1 MGGNIKLSKYY
12 WSTSRNV
19 SEDSEMLS
27 HKLLTKAGYISQ
39 LGAGIFSFTPIG
51 WRVIEKIKNIIRY
64 EMNSI
69 DCHEANFPVIQP
81 SDIWE
86 ESGRIDSFIPPLAR
100 FKDRRD
106 KIMIIAPTHEE
117 SVISLVRSEVNSYRD
132 MPFSLFHIQTKFRDE
147 TRPRG
152 GLLRVRE
159 FEMKDAYSFHADQND
174 LDDIY
179 EKFSNAYFNIFNKC
193 GIDVIKVA
201 ADSGAIGGK
210 VSSEFISV
218 AESGE
223 DTILKCD
230 ICSYAANEEKA
241 EFKKII
247 KTINNNS
254 IEISEVK
261 TPNIKSIKDLSNF
274 FNLDSYNFIK
284 TMVYFSSKKPVL
296 VSLAG
301 DLEVNET
308 KLKNLLQ
315 NDVRLANNDEVV
327 DLGLTPGFISPIG
340 NNFDLILDDSI
351 NLKADYILGANKEDI
366 HLSGVVPEKE
376 FNIKSHTDIA
386 KAKKGYLSIDCDD
399 TKCKGMNEYKGIEVG
414 HIFKLG
420 NAYSTKMGLNFLDK
434 EGKQRSVEMG
444 CYGIGV
450 GRLLAAA
457 IEANSNQ
464 KELVLNKNISPF
476 HVYIANLNTDNLEV
490 KEASNS
496 IYSDL
501 INSGYEVLFDD
512 RDEGPG
518 VKFNDYELS
527 GVPVRIVI
535 SKRSLENSEVE
546 ILERGEDKLRMVKIE
561 NIDKEL
567 SNIL

>member
-1 MGGNIKLSKYY
+1 
-12 WSTSRNV
+12 
-19 SEDSEMLS
+19 MLS
-27 HKLLTKAGYISQ
+27 HRLLIRSGYISQ

-51 WRVIEKIKNIIRY
+51 WRVIEKIKNIIRS

-69 DCHEANFPVIQP
+69 DCHEANFPVVQP

-100 FKDRRD
+100 FTDRRD

-117 SVISLVRSEVNSYRD
+117 SVISMVRSEVNSYRD

-159 FEMKDAYSFHADQND
+159 FEMKDAYSFHSNQES
-174 LDDIY
+174 LDEVY
-179 EKFSNAYFNIFNKC
+179 EEFSKAYFNIFNRC

-210 VSSEFISV
+210 VSSEFISI
-218 AESGE
+218 AENGE

-230 ICSYAANEEKA
+230 ECLYAANEEKA

-247 KTINNNS
+247 KND
-254 IEISEVK
+254 SENVMEK
-261 TPNIKSIKDLSNF
+261 SEKETPNIKSIQDLTNF
-274 FNLDSYNFIK
+274 FSLDAHYFIK
-284 TMVYFSSKKPVL
+284 TMVYFSGKKPIL

-308 KLKNLLQ
+308 KLRNLLGD
-315 NDVRLANNDEVV
+315 DVRLADNDEIIQ
-327 DLGLTPGFISPIG
+327 LGLVPGFISPI
-340 NNFDLILDDSI
+340 NNDFDLIVDDSI
-351 NLKADYILGANKEDI
+351 NLKADYIVGSNRNNFHIEGI
-366 HLSGVVPEKE
+366 SPSKE
-376 FNIKSHTDIA
+376 FNIKHYEDIA
-386 KAKKGYLSIDCDD
+386 KAKKGDLSVDCDES
-399 TKCKGMNEYKGIEVG
+399 KCKGMNEYKGIEVG

-420 NAYSTKMGLNFLDK
+420 DTYSQKMGLNFSDT
-434 EGKQRSVEMG
+434 EGKQKSVEMG

-450 GRLLAAA
+450 GRLLAAV
-457 IEANSNQ
+457 IEANSSE
-464 KELVLNKNISPF
+464 KELVLDKNISPF
-476 HVYIANLNTDNLEV
+476 QVYLVNLNSDNTEV
-490 KEASNS
+490 KEVSNS
-496 IYSDL
+496 VYSDL
-501 INSGYEVLFDD
+501 INSDYDVLFDD

-518 VKFNDYELS
+518 VKFSDYELS

-546 ILERGEDKLRMVKIE
+546 ILERGKEDFKMVKIKDI
-561 NIDKEL
+561 NKEL
-567 SNIL
+567 SKLI

>member
-1 MGGNIKLSKYY
+1 
-12 WSTSRNV
+12 
-19 SEDSEMLS
+19 MLS
-27 HKLLTKAGYISQ
+27 HKLLIRAGFISQ

-69 DCHEANFPVIQP
+69 DCHEGNFPVIQP

-86 ESGRIDSFIPPLAR
+86 ESGRINSFIPPLAR

-159 FEMKDAYSFHADQND
+159 FEMKDAYSFHSDQKS
-174 LDDIY
+174 LDEIY
-179 EKFSNAYFNIFNKC
+179 EKFSDAYFNIFNKC

-230 ICSYAANEEKA
+230 ICLYAANEEKA
-241 EFKKII
+241 EFKKIT
-247 KTINNNS
+247 KDVSTEP
-254 IEISEVK
+254 IERSEVE

-274 FNLDSYNFIK
+274 FNLDSCNFIK
-284 TMVYFSSKKPVL
+284 TMVYFSAKKPIL
-296 VSLAG
+296 ISLAG

-308 KLKNLLQ
+308 KLKNLLG
-315 NDVRLANNDEVV
+315 NDVRLASNDEII

-340 NNFDLILDDSI
+340 NDFELILDDSI
-351 NLKADYILGANKEDI
+351 NLEADYILGANKEDI
-366 HLSGVVPEKE
+366 HLSGVVPKKE
-376 FNIKSHTDIA
+376 FNIKSQIDIA
-386 KAKKGYLSIDCDD
+386 KAKKGYLSVDCDEA
-399 TKCKGMNEYKGIEVG
+399 KCEGMNEYKGIEVG

-450 GRLLAAA
+450 GRLLAAV
-457 IEANSNQ
+457 IEANSSE

-476 HVYIANLNTDNLEV
+476 QIYIANLNSDNPEV
-490 KEASNS
+490 KETSDR

-501 INSGYEVLFDD
+501 INSGYDVLFDD

-535 SKRSLENSEVE
+535 SKRSLENSEAE
-546 ILERGEDKLRMVKIE
+546 ILERGEENFKMTKIE
-561 NIDKEL
+561 NIVKEL
-567 SNIL
+567 ANIL

>member
-1 MGGNIKLSKYY
+1 
-12 WSTSRNV
+12 
-19 SEDSEMLS
+19 MLS
-27 HKLLTKAGYISQ
+27 HRLLIRSGYISQ

-51 WRVIEKIKNIIRY
+51 WRVIEKIKNIIRS

-69 DCHEANFPVIQP
+69 DCHEANFPVVQP

-100 FKDRRD
+100 FTDRRD

-117 SVISLVRSEVNSYRD
+117 SVISMVRSEVNSYRD

-159 FEMKDAYSFHADQND
+159 FEMKDAYSFHSDQES
-174 LDDIY
+174 LDEVY
-179 EKFSNAYFNIFNKC
+179 EKFSQAYFNIFNRC

-218 AESGE
+218 AENGE

-230 ICSYAANEEKA
+230 ECLYAANEEKA

-247 KTINNNS
+247 KNDTDNLV
-254 IEISEVK
+254 EKSETE
-261 TPNIKSIKDLSNF
+261 TPNIKSIQDLSNF
-274 FNLDSYNFIK
+274 FNLDPHCFIK
-284 TMVYFSSKKPVL
+284 TMVYFSDKKPIL

-308 KLKNLLQ
+308 KLRNLIGG
-315 NDVRLANNDEVV
+315 DVRLADNEEIIQ
-327 DLGLTPGFISPIG
+327 LGLVPGFISPI
-340 NNFDLILDDSI
+340 NNDFDLIVDDSI
-351 NLKADYILGANKEDI
+351 NLKSDYIIGANKDNLHI
-366 HLSGVVPEKE
+366 SGILPGKE
-376 FNIKSHTDIA
+376 FNIKSYEDIA
-386 KAKKGYLSIDCDD
+386 SAKKGFLSVDCDES
-399 TKCKGMNEYKGIEVG
+399 KCKGLNEYKGIEVG

-420 NAYSTKMGLNFLDK
+420 NTYSAKMGLNFIDTG
-434 EGKQRSVEMG
+434 GKQKSVEMG

-450 GRLLAAA
+450 GRLLAAVV
-457 IEANSNQ
+457 EANSSE
-464 KELVLNKNISPF
+464 KELVLNKHISPF
-476 HVYIANLNTDNLEV
+476 QIYLVNLNSDNSEV
-490 KEASNS
+490 KEVSNS
-496 IYSDL
+496 VYSDL
-501 INSGYEVLFDD
+501 INSDYDVLFDD

-518 VKFNDYELS
+518 VKFSDYELS
-527 GVPVRIVI
+527 GVPIRIVI
-535 SKRSLENSEVE
+535 SKRSIENSEVE
-546 ILERGEDKLRMVKIE
+546 ILQRGEEDFNMVKIKD
-561 NIDKEL
+561 IIKEL
-567 SNIL
+567 SKLL

>member
-1 MGGNIKLSKYY
+1 
-12 WSTSRNV
+12 
-19 SEDSEMLS
+19 MLS
-27 HKLLTKAGYISQ
+27 HRLLIRSGYISQ

-51 WRVIEKIKNIIRY
+51 WRVIEKIKNIIRS

-69 DCHEANFPVIQP
+69 DCHEANFPVVQP

-100 FKDRRD
+100 FTDRRD

-117 SVISLVRSEVNSYRD
+117 SVISMVRSEVNSYRD

-159 FEMKDAYSFHADQND
+159 FEMKDAYSFHSDQES
-174 LDDIY
+174 LDEVY
-179 EKFSNAYFNIFNKC
+179 EKFSQAYFNIFNRC

-218 AESGE
+218 AENGE

-230 ICSYAANEEKA
+230 ECLYAANEEKA

-247 KTINNNS
+247 KNDTDNLV
-254 IEISEVK
+254 EKSETE
-261 TPNIKSIKDLSNF
+261 TPNIKSIQDLSNF
-274 FNLDSYNFIK
+274 FNLDPHCFIK
-284 TMVYFSSKKPVL
+284 TMVYFSDKKPIL

-308 KLKNLLQ
+308 KLRNLIGG
-315 NDVRLANNDEVV
+315 DVRLADNEEIIQ
-327 DLGLTPGFISPIG
+327 LGLVPGFISPI
-340 NNFDLILDDSI
+340 NNDFDLIVDDSI
-351 NLKADYILGANKEDI
+351 NLKSDYIIGANKDNLHI
-366 HLSGVVPEKE
+366 SGILPGKE
-376 FNIKSHTDIA
+376 FNIKSYEDIA
-386 KAKKGYLSIDCDD
+386 SAKKGFLSVDCDES
-399 TKCKGMNEYKGIEVG
+399 KCKGLNEYKGIEVG

-420 NAYSTKMGLNFLDK
+420 NTYSAKMGLNFIDTG
-434 EGKQRSVEMG
+434 GKQKSVEMG

-450 GRLLAAA
+450 GRLLAAVV
-457 IEANSNQ
+457 EANSSE
-464 KELVLNKNISPF
+464 KELVLNKHISPF
-476 HVYIANLNTDNLEV
+476 QIYLVNLNSDNPEV
-490 KEASNS
+490 KEVSNS
-496 IYSDL
+496 VYSDL
-501 INSGYEVLFDD
+501 INSDYDVLFDD

-518 VKFNDYELS
+518 VKFSDYELS
-527 GVPVRIVI
+527 GVPIRIVI
-535 SKRSLENSEVE
+535 SKRSIENSEVE
-546 ILERGEDKLRMVKIE
+546 ILKRGEEDFNMVKIKD
-561 NIDKEL
+561 IIKEL
-567 SNIL
+567 SKLL

>member
-1 MGGNIKLSKYY
+1 
-12 WSTSRNV
+12 
-19 SEDSEMLS
+19 MLS
-27 HKLLTKAGYISQ
+27 HKLLIRAGYISQ

-51 WRVIEKIKNIIRY
+51 WRVIEKIKNIIRS

-86 ESGRIDSFIPPLAR
+86 ESGRINSFIPPLAR

-117 SVISLVRSEVNSYRD
+117 SVISLVRSEVKSYRD

-159 FEMKDAYSFHADQND
+159 FEMKDAYSFHSDQKS
-174 LDDIY
+174 LDEIY
-179 EKFSNAYFNIFNKC
+179 EKFSDAYFNIFNRC

-230 ICSYAANEEKA
+230 ICLYAANEEKA
-241 EFKKII
+241 EFKKIT
-247 KTINNNS
+247 KDASNEP
-254 IEISEVK
+254 IEKSEVE

-274 FNLDSYNFIK
+274 FNLDSCNFIK
-284 TMVYFSSKKPVL
+284 TMVYFSAKKPVL
-296 VSLAG
+296 VSLSG

-308 KLKNLLQ
+308 KLKNLLGD
-315 NDVRLANNDEVV
+315 DVRLASNDEVI
-327 DLGLTPGFISPIG
+327 DLGLAPGFISPIG
-340 NNFDLILDDSI
+340 NDLDLILDDSI
-351 NLKADYILGANKEDI
+351 NLEADYILGANKEDI
-366 HLSGVVPEKE
+366 HLSGIVPKEE
-376 FNIKSHTDIA
+376 FNIKSHIDIA
-386 KAKKGYLSIDCDD
+386 KAKKGYLSVDCDE
-399 TKCKGMNEYKGIEVG
+399 TRCEGMNEYKGIEVG

-420 NAYSTKMGLNFLDK
+420 NTYSAKMGLNFLNK

-450 GRLLAAA
+450 GRLLAAV
-457 IEANSNQ
+457 IEANSSE
-464 KELVLNKNISPF
+464 KELILNKNISPF
-476 HVYIANLNTDNLEV
+476 QIYIANLNSDSPGV
-490 KEASNS
+490 KEVSDR

-501 INSGYEVLFDD
+501 INSGYDVLFDD

-535 SKRSLENSEVE
+535 SKRSLENSEAE
-546 ILERGEDKLRMVKIE
+546 ILERGEENFRMIKIE
-561 NIDKEL
+561 NLAKEL
-567 SNIL
+567 VNIL

>member
-1 MGGNIKLSKYY
+1 MGGKIKLSKYY
-12 WSTSRNV
+12 WSTSRNI
-19 SEDSEMLS
+19 SDDSEMLS
-27 HKLLTKAGYISQ
+27 HRLLIRSGYISQ

-51 WRVIEKIKNIIRY
+51 WRVIEKIKNIIRS

-69 DCHEANFPVIQP
+69 DCHEANFPVVQP

-100 FKDRRD
+100 FTDRRD

-117 SVISLVRSEVNSYRD
+117 SVISMVRSEVNSYRD

-159 FEMKDAYSFHADQND
+159 FEMKDAYSFHSDQES
-174 LDDIY
+174 LDEVY
-179 EKFSNAYFNIFNKC
+179 EKFSQAYFNIFNRC

-218 AESGE
+218 AENGE

-230 ICSYAANEEKA
+230 ECLYAANEEKA

-247 KTINNNS
+247 KNDTDNLV
-254 IEISEVK
+254 EKSETE
-261 TPNIKSIKDLSNF
+261 TPNIKSIQDLSNF
-274 FNLDSYNFIK
+274 FNLDPHCFIK
-284 TMVYFSSKKPVL
+284 TMVYFSDKKPIL

-308 KLKNLLQ
+308 KLRNLIGG
-315 NDVRLANNDEVV
+315 DVRLADNEEIIQ
-327 DLGLTPGFISPIG
+327 LGLVPGFISPI
-340 NNFDLILDDSI
+340 NNDFDLIVDDSI
-351 NLKADYILGANKEDI
+351 NLKSDYIIGANKDNLHI
-366 HLSGVVPEKE
+366 SGILPGKE
-376 FNIKSHTDIA
+376 FNIKSYEDIA
-386 KAKKGYLSIDCDD
+386 SAKKGFLSVDCDES
-399 TKCKGMNEYKGIEVG
+399 KCKGLNEYKGIEVG

-420 NAYSTKMGLNFLDK
+420 NTYSAKMGLNFIDTG
-434 EGKQRSVEMG
+434 GKQKSVEMG

-450 GRLLAAA
+450 GRLLAAVV
-457 IEANSNQ
+457 EANSSE
-464 KELVLNKNISPF
+464 KELVLNKHISPF
-476 HVYIANLNTDNLEV
+476 QIYIVNLNSDNSEV
-490 KEASNS
+490 KEVSNS
-496 IYSDL
+496 VYSDL
-501 INSGYEVLFDD
+501 INSDYDVLFDD

-518 VKFNDYELS
+518 VKFSDYELS
-527 GVPVRIVI
+527 GVPIRIVI
-535 SKRSLENSEVE
+535 SKRSIENSEVE
-546 ILERGEDKLRMVKIE
+546 ILQRGEEDFNMVKIKD
-561 NIDKEL
+561 IIKEL
-567 SNIL
+567 SKLL

>member
-1 MGGNIKLSKYY
+1 
-12 WSTSRNV
+12 
-19 SEDSEMLS
+19 MLS
-27 HKLLTKAGYISQ
+27 HRLLIRSGYISQ

-51 WRVIEKIKNIIRY
+51 WRVIEKIKNIIRS

-69 DCHEANFPVIQP
+69 DCHEANFPVVQP

-100 FKDRRD
+100 FTDRRD

-117 SVISLVRSEVNSYRD
+117 SVISMVRSEVNSYRD

-159 FEMKDAYSFHADQND
+159 FEMKDAYSFHSDQES
-174 LDDIY
+174 LDEVY
-179 EKFSNAYFNIFNKC
+179 EKFSQAYFNIFNRC

-218 AESGE
+218 AENGE

-230 ICSYAANEEKA
+230 ECLYAANEEKA

-247 KTINNNS
+247 KNDTDNLV
-254 IEISEVK
+254 EKSETE
-261 TPNIKSIKDLSNF
+261 TPNIKSIQDLSNF
-274 FNLDSYNFIK
+274 FNLDPHCFIK
-284 TMVYFSSKKPVL
+284 TMVYFSGKKPIL

-308 KLKNLLQ
+308 KLRNLIGG
-315 NDVRLANNDEVV
+315 DVRLADNEEIIQ
-327 DLGLTPGFISPIG
+327 LGLVPGFISPI
-340 NNFDLILDDSI
+340 NNDFDLIVDDSI
-351 NLKADYILGANKEDI
+351 NLKSDYIIGANKDNLHI
-366 HLSGVVPEKE
+366 SGILPGKE
-376 FNIKSHTDIA
+376 FNIKSYEDIA
-386 KAKKGYLSIDCDD
+386 SAKKGFLSVDCDES
-399 TKCKGMNEYKGIEVG
+399 KCKGLNEYKGIEVG

-420 NAYSTKMGLNFLDK
+420 NTYSAKMGLNFIDTG
-434 EGKQRSVEMG
+434 GKQKSVEMG

-450 GRLLAAA
+450 GRLLAAVV
-457 IEANSNQ
+457 EANSSE
-464 KELVLNKNISPF
+464 KELVLNKHISPF
-476 HVYIANLNTDNLEV
+476 QIYLVNLNSDNSEV
-490 KEASNS
+490 KEVSNS
-496 IYSDL
+496 VYSDL
-501 INSGYEVLFDD
+501 INSDYDVLFDD

-518 VKFNDYELS
+518 VKFSDYELS
-527 GVPVRIVI
+527 GVPIRIVI
-535 SKRSLENSEVE
+535 SKRSIENSEVE
-546 ILERGEDKLRMVKIE
+546 ILKRGEEDFNMVKIKD
-561 NIDKEL
+561 IIKEL
-567 SNIL
+567 SKLL

>member
-1 MGGNIKLSKYY
+1 
-12 WSTSRNV
+12 
-19 SEDSEMLS
+19 MLS
-27 HKLLTKAGYISQ
+27 HKLLIKAGYISQ

-241 EFKKII
+241 EFKKIS
-247 KTINNNS
+247 KTISNNS

-261 TPNIKSIKDLSNF
+261 TPNIKSIKDLFLLSLLGILGGLANLWLTQSYKFSDVSLVTPLKYLALVFAIF
-274 FNLDSYNFIK
+274 FGYVIWDE
-284 TMVYFSSKKPVL
+284 VPSSKTLIGSLL
-296 VSLAG
+296 VIISSIIIFRREISLKK
-301 DLEVNET
+301 EV
-308 KLKNLLQ
+308 
-315 NDVRLANNDEVV
+315 
-327 DLGLTPGFISPIG
+327 
-340 NNFDLILDDSI
+340 SI
-351 NLKADYILGANKEDI
+351 PRHE
-366 HLSGVVPEKE
+366 
-376 FNIKSHTDIA
+376 
-386 KAKKGYLSIDCDD
+386 
-399 TKCKGMNEYKGIEVG
+399 
-414 HIFKLG
+414 
-420 NAYSTKMGLNFLDK
+420 
-434 EGKQRSVEMG
+434 
-444 CYGIGV
+444 
-450 GRLLAAA
+450 
-457 IEANSNQ
+457 
-464 KELVLNKNISPF
+464 
-476 HVYIANLNTDNLEV
+476 
-490 KEASNS
+490 
-496 IYSDL
+496 
-501 INSGYEVLFDD
+501 
-512 RDEGPG
+512 
-518 VKFNDYELS
+518 
-527 GVPVRIVI
+527 
-535 SKRSLENSEVE
+535 
-546 ILERGEDKLRMVKIE
+546 
-561 NIDKEL
+561 
-567 SNIL
+567 

>member
-1 MGGNIKLSKYY
+1 
-12 WSTSRNV
+12 
-19 SEDSEMLS
+19 MLS
-27 HKLLTKAGYISQ
+27 HRLLIRSGYISQ

-51 WRVIEKIKNIIRY
+51 WRVIEKIKNIIRS

-69 DCHEANFPVIQP
+69 DCHEANFPVVQP

-100 FKDRRD
+100 FTDRRD

-117 SVISLVRSEVNSYRD
+117 SVISMVRSEVNSYRD

-159 FEMKDAYSFHADQND
+159 FEMKDAYSFHSDQES
-174 LDDIY
+174 LDEVY
-179 EKFSNAYFNIFNKC
+179 EKFSQAYFNIFNRC

-218 AESGE
+218 AENGE

-230 ICSYAANEEKA
+230 ECLYAANEEKA

-247 KTINNNS
+247 KNDTDNLV
-254 IEISEVK
+254 EKSETE
-261 TPNIKSIKDLSNF
+261 TPNIKSIQDLSNF
-274 FNLDSYNFIK
+274 FNLDPHCFIK
-284 TMVYFSSKKPVL
+284 TMVYFSGKKPIL

-308 KLKNLLQ
+308 KLRNLIGG
-315 NDVRLANNDEVV
+315 DVRLADNEEIIQ
-327 DLGLTPGFISPIG
+327 LGLVPGFISPI
-340 NNFDLILDDSI
+340 NNDFDLIVDDSI
-351 NLKADYILGANKEDI
+351 NLKSDYIIGANKDNLHI
-366 HLSGVVPEKE
+366 SGILPGKE
-376 FNIKSHTDIA
+376 FNIKSYEDIA
-386 KAKKGYLSIDCDD
+386 SAKKGFLSVDCDES
-399 TKCKGMNEYKGIEVG
+399 KCKGLNEYKGIEVG

-420 NAYSTKMGLNFLDK
+420 NTYSAKMGLNFIDTG
-434 EGKQRSVEMG
+434 GKQKSVEMG

-450 GRLLAAA
+450 GRLLAAVV
-457 IEANSNQ
+457 EANSSE
-464 KELVLNKNISPF
+464 KELVLNKHISPF
-476 HVYIANLNTDNLEV
+476 QIYLVNLNSDNSEV
-490 KEASNS
+490 KEVSHS
-496 IYSDL
+496 VYSDL
-501 INSGYEVLFDD
+501 INSDYDVLFDD

-518 VKFNDYELS
+518 VKFSDYELS
-527 GVPVRIVI
+527 GVPIRIVI
-535 SKRSLENSEVE
+535 SKRSIENSEVE
-546 ILERGEDKLRMVKIE
+546 ILKRGEEDFNMVKIKD
-561 NIDKEL
+561 IIKEL
-567 SNIL
+567 SKLL

>member
-1 MGGNIKLSKYY
+1 
-12 WSTSRNV
+12 
-19 SEDSEMLS
+19 MLS
-27 HKLLTKAGYISQ
+27 HRLLIRSGYISQ

-51 WRVIEKIKNIIRY
+51 WRVIEKIKNIIRS

-69 DCHEANFPVIQP
+69 DCHEANFPVVQP

-100 FKDRRD
+100 FTDRRD

-117 SVISLVRSEVNSYRD
+117 SVISMVRSEVNSYRD

-159 FEMKDAYSFHADQND
+159 FEMKDAYSFHSDQES
-174 LDDIY
+174 LDEVY
-179 EKFSNAYFNIFNKC
+179 EKFSQAYFNIFNRC

-218 AESGE
+218 AENGE

-230 ICSYAANEEKA
+230 ECLYAANEEKA

-247 KTINNNS
+247 KNDTDNLV
-254 IEISEVK
+254 EKSETE
-261 TPNIKSIKDLSNF
+261 TPNIKSIQDLSNF
-274 FNLDSYNFIK
+274 FNLDPHCFIK
-284 TMVYFSSKKPVL
+284 TMVYFSGKKPIL

-308 KLKNLLQ
+308 KLRNLIGG
-315 NDVRLANNDEVV
+315 DVRLADNEEIIQ
-327 DLGLTPGFISPIG
+327 LGLVPGFISPI
-340 NNFDLILDDSI
+340 NNDFDLIVDDSI
-351 NLKADYILGANKEDI
+351 NLKSDYIIGANKDNLHI
-366 HLSGVVPEKE
+366 SGILPGKE
-376 FNIKSHTDIA
+376 FNIKSYEDIA
-386 KAKKGYLSIDCDD
+386 SAKKGFLSVDCDES
-399 TKCKGMNEYKGIEVG
+399 KCKGLNEYKGIEVG

-420 NAYSTKMGLNFLDK
+420 NTYSAKMGLNFIDTG
-434 EGKQRSVEMG
+434 GKQKSVEMG

-450 GRLLAAA
+450 GRLLAAVV
-457 IEANSNQ
+457 EANSSE
-464 KELVLNKNISPF
+464 KELVLNKHISPF
-476 HVYIANLNTDNLEV
+476 QIYLVNLNSDNPEV
-490 KEASNS
+490 KEVSNS
-496 IYSDL
+496 VYSDL
-501 INSGYEVLFDD
+501 INSDYDVLFDD

-518 VKFNDYELS
+518 VKFSDYELS
-527 GVPVRIVI
+527 GVPIRIVI
-535 SKRSLENSEVE
+535 SKRSIENSEVE
-546 ILERGEDKLRMVKIE
+546 ILKRGEEDFNMVKIKD
-561 NIDKEL
+561 IIKEL
-567 SNIL
+567 SKLL

>member
-1 MGGNIKLSKYY
+1 
-12 WSTSRNV
+12 
-19 SEDSEMLS
+19 MLS
-27 HKLLTKAGYISQ
+27 HKLLIRAGFISQ

-69 DCHEANFPVIQP
+69 DCHEGNFPVIQP

-86 ESGRIDSFIPPLAR
+86 ESGRINSFIPPLAR

-159 FEMKDAYSFHADQND
+159 FEMKDAYSFHSDQKS
-174 LDDIY
+174 LDEIY
-179 EKFSNAYFNIFNKC
+179 EKFSDAYFNIFNKC

-230 ICSYAANEEKA
+230 ICLYAANEEKA
-241 EFKKII
+241 EFKKIT
-247 KTINNNS
+247 KDVSTEP
-254 IEISEVK
+254 IERSEVE

-274 FNLDSYNFIK
+274 FNLDSCNFIK
-284 TMVYFSSKKPVL
+284 TMVYFSAKKPIL
-296 VSLAG
+296 ISLAG

-308 KLKNLLQ
+308 KLKNLLG
-315 NDVRLANNDEVV
+315 NDVRLASNDEII

-340 NNFDLILDDSI
+340 NDLDLILDDSI
-351 NLKADYILGANKEDI
+351 NLEADYILGANKEDI
-366 HLSGVVPEKE
+366 HLSGVVPKKE
-376 FNIKSHTDIA
+376 FNIKSQIDIA
-386 KAKKGYLSIDCDD
+386 KAKKGYLSVDCDEA
-399 TKCKGMNEYKGIEVG
+399 KCEGMNEYKGIEVG

-434 EGKQRSVEMG
+434 EGKGTRSG
-444 CYGIGV
+444 W
-450 GRLLAAA
+450 
-457 IEANSNQ
+457 
-464 KELVLNKNISPF
+464 
-476 HVYIANLNTDNLEV
+476 
-490 KEASNS
+490 
-496 IYSDL
+496 
-501 INSGYEVLFDD
+501 
-512 RDEGPG
+512 
-518 VKFNDYELS
+518 
-527 GVPVRIVI
+527 
-535 SKRSLENSEVE
+535 
-546 ILERGEDKLRMVKIE
+546 
-561 NIDKEL
+561 
-567 SNIL
+567 

>member
-1 MGGNIKLSKYY
+1 
-12 WSTSRNV
+12 
-19 SEDSEMLS
+19 MLS
-27 HKLLTKAGYISQ
+27 HKLLIRAGFISQ

-86 ESGRIDSFIPPLAR
+86 ESGRINSFIPPLAR

-159 FEMKDAYSFHADQND
+159 FEMKDAYSFHSDHKS
-174 LDDIY
+174 LDEIY
-179 EKFSNAYFNIFNKC
+179 EKFSDAYFNIFNKC

-230 ICSYAANEEKA
+230 ICLYAANEEKA
-241 EFKKII
+241 EFKKIT
-247 KTINNNS
+247 KDVS
-254 IEISEVK
+254 DEPIERSEVE

-274 FNLDSYNFIK
+274 FNLDSCNFIK
-284 TMVYFSSKKPVL
+284 TMVYFSAKKPVL
-296 VSLAG
+296 ISLAG

-308 KLKNLLQ
+308 KLKNLLG
-315 NDVRLANNDEVV
+315 NDVRLASNDEII

-340 NNFDLILDDSI
+340 NDFDLILDDSI
-351 NLKADYILGANKEDI
+351 NLEADYILGANKDDI
-366 HLSGVVPEKE
+366 HLSGVVPKKE
-376 FNIKSHTDIA
+376 FNIKSQIDIA
-386 KAKKGYLSIDCDD
+386 KAKKGYLSVDCDEA
-399 TKCKGMNEYKGIEVG
+399 KCEGMNEYKGIEVG

-450 GRLLAAA
+450 GRLLAAV
-457 IEANSNQ
+457 IEANSSE

-476 HVYIANLNTDNLEV
+476 QIYIANLNSDNPEV
-490 KEASNS
+490 KETSDR

-501 INSGYEVLFDD
+501 INSGYDVLFDD

-535 SKRSLENSEVE
+535 SKRSLENSEAE
-546 ILERGEDKLRMVKIE
+546 ILERGEENFKMIKIE
-561 NIDKEL
+561 NIVKEL
-567 SNIL
+567 ANIL

>member
-1 MGGNIKLSKYY
+1 
-12 WSTSRNV
+12 
-19 SEDSEMLS
+19 MLS
-27 HKLLTKAGYISQ
+27 HRLLIRSGYISQ

-51 WRVIEKIKNIIRY
+51 WRVIEKIKNIIRS

-69 DCHEANFPVIQP
+69 DCHEANFPVVQP

-100 FKDRRD
+100 FTDRRD

-117 SVISLVRSEVNSYRD
+117 SVISMVRSEVNSYRD

-159 FEMKDAYSFHADQND
+159 FEMKDAYSFHSDQES
-174 LDDIY
+174 LDEVY
-179 EKFSNAYFNIFNKC
+179 EKFSQAYFNIFNRC

-218 AESGE
+218 AENGE

-230 ICSYAANEEKA
+230 ECLYAANEEKA

-247 KTINNNS
+247 KNDTDNLV
-254 IEISEVK
+254 EKSETE
-261 TPNIKSIKDLSNF
+261 TPNIKSIQDLSNF
-274 FNLDSYNFIK
+274 FNLDPHCFIK
-284 TMVYFSSKKPVL
+284 TMVYFSDKKPIL

-308 KLKNLLQ
+308 KLRNLIGG
-315 NDVRLANNDEVV
+315 DVRLADNEEIIQ
-327 DLGLTPGFISPIG
+327 LGLVPGFISPI
-340 NNFDLILDDSI
+340 NNDFDLIVDDSI
-351 NLKADYILGANKEDI
+351 NLKSDYIIGANKDNLHI
-366 HLSGVVPEKE
+366 SGILPGKE
-376 FNIKSHTDIA
+376 FNIKSYEDIA
-386 KAKKGYLSIDCDD
+386 SAKKGFLSVDCDES
-399 TKCKGMNEYKGIEVG
+399 KCKGLNEYKGIEVG

-420 NAYSTKMGLNFLDK
+420 NTYSAKMGLNFIDTG
-434 EGKQRSVEMG
+434 GKQKSVEMG

-450 GRLLAAA
+450 GRLLAAVV
-457 IEANSNQ
+457 EANSSE
-464 KELVLNKNISPF
+464 KELVLNKHISPF
-476 HVYIANLNTDNLEV
+476 QIYLVNLNSDNSEV
-490 KEASNS
+490 KEVSNS
-496 IYSDL
+496 VYSDL
-501 INSGYEVLFDD
+501 INSDYDVLFDD

-518 VKFNDYELS
+518 VKFSDYELS
-527 GVPVRIVI
+527 GVPIRIVI
-535 SKRSLENSEVE
+535 SKRSIENSEVE
-546 ILERGEDKLRMVKIE
+546 ILKRGEEDFNMVKIKD
-561 NIDKEL
+561 IIKEL
-567 SNIL
+567 SKLL

>member
-1 MGGNIKLSKYY
+1 
-12 WSTSRNV
+12 
-19 SEDSEMLS
+19 
-27 HKLLTKAGYISQ
+27 

-51 WRVIEKIKNIIRY
+51 WRVIEKIKNIIRS

-69 DCHEANFPVIQP
+69 DCHEANFPVVQP

-100 FKDRRD
+100 FTDRRD

-117 SVISLVRSEVNSYRD
+117 SVISMVRSEVNSYRD

-159 FEMKDAYSFHADQND
+159 FEMKDAYSFHSDQES
-174 LDDIY
+174 LDEVY
-179 EKFSNAYFNIFNKC
+179 EKFSQAYFNIFNRC

-218 AESGE
+218 AENGE

-230 ICSYAANEEKA
+230 ECLYAANEEKA

-247 KTINNNS
+247 KNDTDNLV
-254 IEISEVK
+254 EKSETE
-261 TPNIKSIKDLSNF
+261 TPNIKSIQDLSNF
-274 FNLDSYNFIK
+274 FNLDPHCFIK
-284 TMVYFSSKKPVL
+284 TMVYFSDKKPIL

-308 KLKNLLQ
+308 KLRNLIGG
-315 NDVRLANNDEVV
+315 DVRLADNEEIIQ
-327 DLGLTPGFISPIG
+327 LGLVPGFISPI
-340 NNFDLILDDSI
+340 NNDFDLIVDDSI
-351 NLKADYILGANKEDI
+351 NLKSDYIIGANKDNLHI
-366 HLSGVVPEKE
+366 SGILPGKE
-376 FNIKSHTDIA
+376 FNIKSYEDIA
-386 KAKKGYLSIDCDD
+386 SAKKGFLSVDCDES
-399 TKCKGMNEYKGIEVG
+399 KCKGLNEYKGIEVG

-420 NAYSTKMGLNFLDK
+420 NTYSAKMGLNFIDTG
-434 EGKQRSVEMG
+434 GKQKSVEMG

-450 GRLLAAA
+450 GRLLAAVV
-457 IEANSNQ
+457 EANSSE
-464 KELVLNKNISPF
+464 KELVLNKHISPF
-476 HVYIANLNTDNLEV
+476 QIYLVNLNSDNSEV
-490 KEASNS
+490 KEVSHS
-496 IYSDL
+496 VYSDL
-501 INSGYEVLFDD
+501 INSDYDVLFDD

-518 VKFNDYELS
+518 VKFSDYELS
-527 GVPVRIVI
+527 GVPIRIVI
-535 SKRSLENSEVE
+535 SKRSIENSEVE
-546 ILERGEDKLRMVKIE
+546 ILKRGEEDFNMVKIKD
-561 NIDKEL
+561 IIKEL
-567 SNIL
+567 SKLL

>member
-1 MGGNIKLSKYY
+1 
-12 WSTSRNV
+12 
-19 SEDSEMLS
+19 MLS
-27 HKLLTKAGYISQ
+27 HRLLIRSGYISQ

-51 WRVIEKIKNIIRY
+51 WRVIEKIKNIIRS

-69 DCHEANFPVIQP
+69 DCHEANFPVVQP

-100 FKDRRD
+100 FTDRRD

-117 SVISLVRSEVNSYRD
+117 SVISMVRSEVNSYRD

-159 FEMKDAYSFHADQND
+159 FEMKDAYSFHSDQES
-174 LDDIY
+174 LDEVY
-179 EKFSNAYFNIFNKC
+179 EKFSQAYFNIFNRC

-218 AESGE
+218 AENGE

-230 ICSYAANEEKA
+230 ECLYAANEEKA

-247 KTINNNS
+247 KNDTENLV
-254 IEISEVK
+254 EKSETE
-261 TPNIKSIKDLSNF
+261 TPNIKSIQDLSNF
-274 FNLDSYNFIK
+274 FNLDPHCFIK
-284 TMVYFSSKKPVL
+284 TMVYFSDKKPIL

-308 KLKNLLQ
+308 KLRNLIGG
-315 NDVRLANNDEVV
+315 DVRLAGNEEIIQ
-327 DLGLTPGFISPIG
+327 LGLVPGFISPI
-340 NNFDLILDDSI
+340 NNDFDLIVDDSI
-351 NLKADYILGANKEDI
+351 NLKSDYIIGANKDNFHI
-366 HLSGVVPEKE
+366 SGILPEKE
-376 FNIKSHTDIA
+376 FNIKSYEDIA
-386 KAKKGYLSIDCDD
+386 RAKKGFLSVDCDES
-399 TKCKGMNEYKGIEVG
+399 KCKGLNEYKGIEVG

-420 NAYSTKMGLNFLDK
+420 NTYSAKMGLNFIDTG
-434 EGKQRSVEMG
+434 GKQKSVEMG

-450 GRLLAAA
+450 GRLLAAVV
-457 IEANSNQ
+457 EANSSE
-464 KELVLNKNISPF
+464 KELVLNKHISPF
-476 HVYIANLNTDNLEV
+476 QVYLVNLNSDNSEV
-490 KEASNS
+490 KEVSNS
-496 IYSDL
+496 VYSDL
-501 INSGYEVLFDD
+501 INSDYDVLFDD

-518 VKFNDYELS
+518 VKFSDYELS
-527 GVPVRIVI
+527 GVPIRIVI
-535 SKRSLENSEVE
+535 SKRSIENSEVE
-546 ILERGEDKLRMVKIE
+546 ILQRGEEDFNMVKIKD
-561 NIDKEL
+561 IIKEL
-567 SNIL
+567 SKLL

>member
-1 MGGNIKLSKYY
+1 
-12 WSTSRNV
+12 
-19 SEDSEMLS
+19 MLS
-27 HKLLTKAGYISQ
+27 HKLLIRSGYISQ
-39 LGAGIFSFTPIG
+39 LGAGIFSFSPIG
-51 WRVIEKIKNIIRY
+51 WRVIEKIKNIIRH

-86 ESGRIDSFIPPLAR
+86 ESGRINSFIPPLAR

-117 SVISLVRSEVNSYRD
+117 SVISLVRSQVNSYRD

-159 FEMKDAYSFHADQND
+159 FEMKDAYSFHSDQKS
-174 LDDIY
+174 LDEIY
-179 EKFSNAYFNIFNKC
+179 EKFSEAYFNIFNKC
-193 GIDVIKVA
+193 GIEVIKVA

-210 VSSEFISV
+210 VSSEFISI

-230 ICSYAANEEKA
+230 TCSYAANEEKA

-247 KTINNNS
+247 KDVSNKPVKK
-254 IEISEVK
+254 SEVE
-261 TPNIKSIKDLSNF
+261 TINIKSIKELSNF
-274 FNLDSYNFIK
+274 FNLDPNNFIK
-284 TMVYFSSKKPVL
+284 TMIYFSDKKPIL

-301 DLEVNET
+301 DIEVNET
-308 KLKNLLQ
+308 KLKNLLGD
-315 NDVRLANNDEVV
+315 DVRLASNNEVV
-327 DLGLTPGFISPIG
+327 DLGLTPGYISPIG
-340 NNFDLILDDSI
+340 TDYDLILDDSI
-351 NLKADYILGANKEDI
+351 NLKADYITGSNKANF
-366 HLSGVVPEKE
+366 HLSGIVPEKE
-376 FNIKSHTDIA
+376 FNIKSYSDIA
-386 KAKKGYLSIDCDD
+386 KAKKGDLSADCNEG
-399 TKCKGMNEYKGIEVG
+399 CKGMNEYKGIEVG

-420 NAYSTKMGLNFLDK
+420 NTYSTKMGLNFIGK

-450 GRLLAAA
+450 GRLLAAV
-457 IEANSNQ
+457 IEANSSE

-476 HVYIANLNTDNLEV
+476 QIYIANLNSDNTEV
-490 KEASNS
+490 KEVSGR

-501 INSGYEVLFDD
+501 IDSGYDVLFDD

-535 SKRSLENSEVE
+535 SKRSLENSEAE
-546 ILERGEDKLRMVKIE
+546 ILERGDKNFRMIKIE

>member
-1 MGGNIKLSKYY
+1 
-12 WSTSRNV
+12 
-19 SEDSEMLS
+19 MLS
-27 HKLLTKAGYISQ
+27 HRLLIRSGYISQ

-51 WRVIEKIKNIIRY
+51 WRVIEKIKNIIRS

-69 DCHEANFPVIQP
+69 DCHEANFPVVQP

-100 FKDRRD
+100 FTDRRD

-117 SVISLVRSEVNSYRD
+117 SVISMVRSEVNSYRD

-159 FEMKDAYSFHADQND
+159 FEMKDAYSFHSDQES
-174 LDDIY
+174 LDEVY
-179 EKFSNAYFNIFNKC
+179 EKFSQAYFNIFNRC

-218 AESGE
+218 AENGE

-230 ICSYAANEEKA
+230 ECLYAANEEKA

-247 KTINNNS
+247 KNDTDNLV
-254 IEISEVK
+254 EKSETE
-261 TPNIKSIKDLSNF
+261 TPNIKSIQDLSNF
-274 FNLDSYNFIK
+274 FNLDPHCFIK
-284 TMVYFSSKKPVL
+284 TMVYFSDKKPIL

-308 KLKNLLQ
+308 KLRNLIGG
-315 NDVRLANNDEVV
+315 DVRLADNEEIIQ
-327 DLGLTPGFISPIG
+327 LGLVPGFISPI
-340 NNFDLILDDSI
+340 NNDFDLIVDDSI
-351 NLKADYILGANKEDI
+351 NLKSDYIIGANKDNLHI
-366 HLSGVVPEKE
+366 SGILPGKE
-376 FNIKSHTDIA
+376 FNIKSYEDIA
-386 KAKKGYLSIDCDD
+386 SAKKGFLSVDCDES
-399 TKCKGMNEYKGIEVG
+399 KCKGLNEYKGIEVG

-420 NAYSTKMGLNFLDK
+420 NTYSAKMGLNFIDTG
-434 EGKQRSVEMG
+434 GKQKSVEMG

-450 GRLLAAA
+450 GRLLAAVV
-457 IEANSNQ
+457 EANSSE
-464 KELVLNKNISPF
+464 KELVLNKHISPF
-476 HVYIANLNTDNLEV
+476 QIYIVNLNSDNSEV
-490 KEASNS
+490 KEVSNS
-496 IYSDL
+496 VYSDL
-501 INSGYEVLFDD
+501 INSDYDVLFDD

-518 VKFNDYELS
+518 VKFSDYELS
-527 GVPVRIVI
+527 GVPIRIVI
-535 SKRSLENSEVE
+535 SKRSIENSEVE
-546 ILERGEDKLRMVKIE
+546 ILQRGEEDFNMVKIKD
-561 NIDKEL
+561 IIKEL
-567 SNIL
+567 SKLL